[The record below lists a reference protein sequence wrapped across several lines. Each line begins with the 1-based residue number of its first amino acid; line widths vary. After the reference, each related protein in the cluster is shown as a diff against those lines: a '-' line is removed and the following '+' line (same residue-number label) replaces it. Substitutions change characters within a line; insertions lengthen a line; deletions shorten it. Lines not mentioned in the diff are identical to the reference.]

1 MKRSMNAGLNQGMG
15 MKKGEGIFGP
25 GMKVSKQ
32 TKQNLL
38 STKVTRTSKKT
49 GGVNMSLW
57 TTKTGKKVRTAGRR
71 KVKKMQGTQGG
82 MKYAK
87 FSDLAMKR

>member
-1 MKRSMNAGLNQGMG
+1 MKAGLNQGMG
-15 MKKGEGIFGP
+15 MKKGHGIFGP
-25 GMKVSKQ
+25 GMKVSKK

-57 TTKTGKKVRTAGRR
+57 TPKAGKKVRSAGIK
-71 KVKKMQGTQGG
+71 KVKKMQ
-82 MKYAK
+82 YAK
-87 FSDLAMKR
+87 FSDLAMKG